1 MSADN
6 SSDSRSSE
14 DFASSG
20 PKFFFLLLIL
30 LVGAF
35 GNVILIITIGCNQK
49 RSHSALYVFSI
60 NLAIINCVD
69 CFFNM
74 PVALT
79 STLAAAWNLGDG
91 ICRMNGFF
99 MNLVMV
105 ETLLTLTF
113 MALDRMMATKHTEKY
128 GQIQSI
134 PRIII
139 MIIYSW
145 IQSLSFSIPMLF
157 GAIPVKV
164 YPDIYICMLSEK
176 TSAVYTCVLILGC
189 VLIPLIVTA
198 IFFIIILKTNCSER
212 SAVQNMLTQHQ
223 YSKDMEEPN
232 LVKEMKGAKFA
243 GVLFISWLLMEAPF
257 LIYNLIRVLS
267 YSDDLNLESKV
278 NLNYNGYVDI
288 VLLWINYGYV
298 IVLPILALL
307 WKKELWQNF
316 KNFILCRK
324 SNLIVDMMSTKD
336 ERQHNVKLENGKSDE
351 KRNFKEEKL
360 KEAFVNTSGFQVPVL
375 FATSN
380 GVHIQTFGASDDMS
394 ESEIM
399 YDDVGI
405 RAKKCDVLGSQ
416 GNLQQMEDDTS
427 DYDSSNEIDPF
438 SVSHPISSKNI
449 KDVESVLQRRSNS
462 HPEVRGSKSSVDRK
476 NQDPQNSSVTTTS
489 AVDSGLDISSG
500 KTITNS
506 TLRRALHEIVVEKRN
521 KKDIGYV
528 ELKEGAIFDKETNN
542 KTDQISE
549 CEQLSEHVPKG
560 ENMSLYNTDSAY
572 PTESSNNKDVV
583 HTINESGIHK
593 EEETTDNKHER
604 SEIDMSSVDDDSTQ
618 VMTSSIHSSTNSLQS
633 LVQPSP
639 KTKRKKK
646 RQGRKGL
653 SNPSNSAITKELN
666 EPKPSPLRPP
676 PRLKPLDRGH
686 AQDAHKSRN
695 NRVKNNSAQASIQKG
710 AIYRKLSDPVSAG
723 KEIYGSDQQHI
734 GAQKLDPLILQKHN
748 SKTSRG
754 IPSNEMCNSD
764 ASDACVNSSE
774 KGDTRVGDD
783 VTTPS
788 ACTLVDIAK
797 DLKKATVKRGF
808 LDPPEN

>member
-6 SSDSRSSE
+6 SSDSRSSD

-198 IFFIIILKTNCSER
+198 VFFIIILKTNCSER

-243 GVLFISWLLMEAPF
+243 GVLFMSWLLMEAPF

-278 NLNYNGYVDI
+278 NLNYSGYVDI

-336 ERQHNVKLENGKSDE
+336 ERQHNVKLENAKSEE

-476 NQDPQNSSVTTTS
+476 NQDPKNSSVTTTS

-528 ELKEGAIFDKETNN
+528 ELKAGVDINKEPTNKPDKV
-542 KTDQISE
+542 SE
-549 CEQLSEHVPKG
+549 CKHLSEHVPKC
-560 ENMSLYNTDSAY
+560 ENINPKTSLNNTD
-572 PTESSNNKDVV
+572 DGHRV
-583 HTINESGIHK
+583 NESEIRKDMK
-593 EEETTDNKHER
+593 EEEIFDNKHER
-604 SEIDMSSVDDDSTQ
+604 NEKDMSSGVDDDSTQ
-618 VMTSSIHSSTNSLQS
+618 VMTNSIHSSTNSLQS

-653 SNPSNSAITKELN
+653 SNPSNSALTKELN

-676 PRLKPLDRGH
+676 PRLKPLDRGL
-686 AQDAHKSRN
+686 AQDAQKSRN
-695 NRVKNNSAQASIQKG
+695 NRVKNSSAQASIQKG

-764 ASDACVNSSE
+764 ASDACVNSTE
-774 KGDTRVGDD
+774 RTDARVGDD

-797 DLKKATVKRGF
+797 DLKKATMKREF